1 MSSLTALVA
10 RVTPRVSIFEAAF
23 IRTVL
28 ESQGGD
34 VDDPSLTEFLAATD
48 VLRRF
53 DVQCADNGNK
63 RDDYDIPNVDTET
76 HAALRAKAFLL
87 FGVTRPTA
95 AQLHKA
101 HAELYGSLMCATCG

>member
-1 MSSLTALVA
+1 MSSLSALA
-10 RVTPRVSIFEAAF
+10 AHLAPRVSPFEAAF

-28 ESQGGD
+28 ESQG
-34 VDDPSLTEFLAATD
+34 VHDDPSLAEFSAAVD

-53 DVQCADNGNK
+53 DVQCADNGNR
-63 RDDYDIPNVDTET
+63 RDDYEIPNVDTET

-101 HAELYGSLMCATCG
+101 HMALYGPLLCET